1 MLVLIVNRNRL
12 HLLLISILAL
22 SILFS
27 GSLIVAKKYSDAK
40 NAATDQEKYLILI
53 EIDEKL
59 LYLFKEGECIKK
71 YPIASG
77 KKGWPSPIGDWTI
90 INKGDWGEGFGGRW
104 LGLDVRWGKYGIH
117 GTTKENTIGRS
128 ASHGCIRMYNRH
140 IKELY
145 DIVQVGTPVIIRNGI
160 FGPFGTGFRDLVPGD
175 RGADV
180 LAVQERLKDLGYFKG
195 YESGIYEDNLKKAIS
210 RFQKDQN
217 LRVKHTITR
226 EDYNA
231 MGFFEFE

>member
-1 MLVLIVNRNRL
+1 MAGV
-12 HLLLISILAL
+12 
-22 SILFS
+22 
-27 GSLIVAKKYSDAK
+27 
-40 NAATDQEKYLILI
+40 
-53 EIDEKL
+53 
-59 LYLFKEGECIKK
+59 
-71 YPIASG
+71 
-77 KKGWPSPIGDWTI
+77 
-90 INKGDWGEGFGGRW
+90 
-104 LGLDVRWGKYGIH
+104 GLDVRWGKYGIH

>member
-1 MLVLIVNRNRL
+1 MVLIVNRNRL

-160 FGPFGTGFRDLVPGD
+160 FGPFGTGFRDLVPG
-175 RGADV
+175 
-180 LAVQERLKDLGYFKG
+180 
-195 YESGIYEDNLKKAIS
+195 
-210 RFQKDQN
+210 
-217 LRVKHTITR
+217 
-226 EDYNA
+226 
-231 MGFFEFE
+231 

>member
-104 LGLDVRWGKYGIH
+104 
-117 GTTKENTIGRS
+117 
-128 ASHGCIRMYNRH
+128 
-140 IKELY
+140 
-145 DIVQVGTPVIIRNGI
+145 P
-160 FGPFGTGFRDLVPGD
+160 
-175 RGADV
+175 
-180 LAVQERLKDLGYFKG
+180 
-195 YESGIYEDNLKKAIS
+195 
-210 RFQKDQN
+210 
-217 LRVKHTITR
+217 
-226 EDYNA
+226 
-231 MGFFEFE
+231 

>member
-117 GTTKENTIGRS
+117 G
-128 ASHGCIRMYNRH
+128 CIRMYNRH